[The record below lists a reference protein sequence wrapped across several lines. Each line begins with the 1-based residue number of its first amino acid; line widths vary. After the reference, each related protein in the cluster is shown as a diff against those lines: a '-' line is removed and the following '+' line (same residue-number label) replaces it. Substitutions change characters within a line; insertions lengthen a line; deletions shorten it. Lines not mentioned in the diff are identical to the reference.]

1 MYAVNFFPFSDD
13 FEMSQGRSNENENFK
28 SWKSPS
34 QTNTRMPNR
43 FRKNTLNNLEKFY
56 NFLNLCQILD
66 PSNSEFQ
73 NILNIPKSR
82 PNSPNP
88 VIIDNEEASNVKATG
103 TKDVGPG

>member
-1 MYAVNFFPFSDD
+1 MKMKILKVGKVRLQPIP
-13 FEMSQGRSNENENFK
+13 ECRIGLE
-28 SWKSPS
+28 
-34 QTNTRMPNR
+34 
-43 FRKNTLNNLEKFY
+43 KNLNNLGSREKFY

-103 TKDVGPG
+103 TKDVGPGYFV